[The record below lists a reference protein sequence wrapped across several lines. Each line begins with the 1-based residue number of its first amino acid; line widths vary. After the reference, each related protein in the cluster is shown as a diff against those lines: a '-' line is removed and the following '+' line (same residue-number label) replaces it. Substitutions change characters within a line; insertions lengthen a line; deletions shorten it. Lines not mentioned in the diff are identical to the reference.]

1 MMTDTQD
8 NELIVF
14 GEHNVHAENLSIG
27 HLVTY
32 FPWTKLFNAL
42 GMVGATRLCF
52 TQMKKPMLCMK
63 SYRRF

>member
-42 GMVGATRLCF
+42 GMVGAYPALLLRQF
-52 TQMKKPMLCMK
+52 DVRK
-63 SYRRF
+63 SQ